1 MSEESKNLDH
11 MYAVLFRE
19 SKIIISKYEAYLREQ
34 ISSKELAQCML
45 SLKDAIKRIENK
57 N

>member
-34 ISSKELAQCML
+34 ITSKELAQCML

>member
-19 SKIIISKYEAYLREQ
+19 SKIIVSKYEAYLREQ
-34 ISSKELAQCML
+34 ISSKDLAQCML